1 MTMGGN
7 ASQKVWLVTGCSS
20 GLGRSFVRAIVA
32 QGDIAVATA
41 RDPETL
47 RLLQAQ
53 HPGQVMPLALDVTR
67 RDQIQQVVDHV
78 IGTLGRI
85 DGLINNAGYGYRAAV
100 EEGTPEEVDR
110 LFQTNFFGPVALIQ
124 AVLPHM
130 LRQRAGAIVNISS
143 IAAVNTF
150 PGSGYYGASKCALEG
165 LSSALEKEVAPLG
178 IQVMVVEPGAFRTDF
193 SGRSLRQAEKAI
205 ADYAETAGRRRIEH
219 DHSHGTQPGDPDQGA
234 RLVLE
239 ALRGPQP
246 PFRLVLGADAWE
258 VYTQT
263 TWPTSPLWNL
273 GWRRAGRRPS
283 HQTPFD
289 RTGKESDTMKRWT
302 ARLLAAGL
310 ALTLAACGS
319 TPATGGTGQTAPA
332 TASLS
337 EGLPSGDRILIA
349 YFSVP
354 ETDGVDAVS
363 GASRVVVDGTVLGNN
378 QYLAQLLQAETGGDL
393 FPIETVQTYPGS
405 HDALLDFAYQERS
418 DGARP
423 ALATQLENLDQY
435 DVIFLGYP
443 NWNSDL
449 PMPLYT
455 FLETYDFSGKTIL
468 PFTAHGG
475 SSFSRT
481 VQTIADLQPGAT
493 VVEDG
498 LAISRND
505 VPQAPEAVS
514 QWVAGLT
521 P

>member
-1 MTMGGN
+1 
-7 ASQKVWLVTGCSS
+7 
-20 GLGRSFVRAIVA
+20 
-32 QGDIAVATA
+32 
-41 RDPETL
+41 
-47 RLLQAQ
+47 
-53 HPGQVMPLALDVTR
+53 
-67 RDQIQQVVDHV
+67 
-78 IGTLGRI
+78 
-85 DGLINNAGYGYRAAV
+85 
-100 EEGTPEEVDR
+100 
-110 LFQTNFFGPVALIQ
+110 
-124 AVLPHM
+124 
-130 LRQRAGAIVNISS
+130 
-143 IAAVNTF
+143 
-150 PGSGYYGASKCALEG
+150 
-165 LSSALEKEVAPLG
+165 
-178 IQVMVVEPGAFRTDF
+178 
-193 SGRSLRQAEKAI
+193 
-205 ADYAETAGRRRIEH
+205 
-219 DHSHGTQPGDPDQGA
+219 
-234 RLVLE
+234 
-239 ALRGPQP
+239 
-246 PFRLVLGADAWE
+246 
-258 VYTQT
+258 
-263 TWPTSPLWNL
+263 
-273 GWRRAGRRPS
+273 
-283 HQTPFD
+283 
-289 RTGKESDTMKRWT
+289 MKRWT

-319 TPATGGTGQTAPA
+319 TPSAGGTGQTAPA

-337 EGLPSGDRILIA
+337 EGLPAGDRILIA

-354 ETDGVDAVS
+354 ETDGVDTVS

-378 QYLAQLLQAETGGDL
+378 QYLAQLLQGETGGDL
-393 FPIETVQTYPGS
+393 FRIETVQTYPGS
-405 HDALLDFAYQERS
+405 QERS

-475 SSFSRT
+475 SGFSGT